1 MYVCSMCV
9 CACLCGGMCV
19 CVCVYVC
26 VTLLAEIP
34 EKFIPLKK
42 ITVSYRKKIT
52 VGHVSVLS
60 VGF

>member
-1 MYVCSMCV
+1 MYVCSM

-19 CVCVYVC
+19 CVRVC

-34 EKFIPLKK
+34 ENFLPLKK
-42 ITVSYRKKIT
+42 ITVSYRKKIS